1 MTSAPQRTRGGGD
14 EEADAAV
21 TGGEVDEGD
30 TASCVGRAA
39 AEEQGRGE
47 PTPVCGFSRFYP
59 WNPEKRPRKWKGL

>member
-1 MTSAPQRTRGGGD
+1 V
-14 EEADAAV
+14 V

-39 AEEQGRGE
+39 AEERGRGE